1 MHGAHRDLAPLRV
14 LAPLS
19 RRRLL
24 ESGGLAAAGLAL
36 APGWVAAQASPIATP
51 GALPDPLRA
60 WVAAWNSS
68 DPAGQLAALY
78 TPDGVY
84 EDVPSNTHSQG
95 GDVHGFLVPFVQ
107 GVGGIT
113 LEPTNAFASAE
124 WAILEYVFGGVDNG
138 FIPAGKGKHFSVRI
152 ATVFQLQGGKIARSS
167 DYYDVQTILV
177 ALGLVPGPATPAAA
191 TPTG

>member
-1 MHGAHRDLAPLRV
+1 MHGAHRDLAPLRFI
-14 LAPLS
+14 APLS

-24 ESGGLAAAGLAL
+24 GTGGLAAAGLAL
-36 APGWVAAQASPIATP
+36 APGWVAAQASPMATP

-68 DPAGQLAALY
+68 DPAGQIAALY

-95 GDVHGFLVPFVQ
+95 GDVRGFLTPFVKA
-107 GVGGIT
+107 VSDVT
-113 LEPTNAFASAE
+113 VTPTNGFATSD
-124 WAILEYVFGGVDNG
+124 WATLEYVFGATDRGLIPGGV
-138 FIPAGKGKHFSVRI
+138 GKHFSVRI

-167 DYYDVQTILV
+167 DYYDNQTLL
-177 ALGLVPGPATPAAA
+177 AQLGLVPGPATPAA